1 MKTLSPSRSSG
12 LVTVGEAARRLGV
25 APITIQRWVDE
36 GSMRARR
43 TAGGHRRIPVLE
55 IRQRLAA
62 SRSGT
67 DRQNLT
73 AWLDV
78 FYAAETTEV
87 AKLLHRARAGAG
99 AWARVADEV
108 A

>member
-1 MKTLSPSRSSG
+1 MTALSSSASTG

-55 IRQRLAA
+55 IRKRLAI
-62 SRSGT
+62 SRSDT
-67 DRQNLT
+67 DRQKLT
-73 AWLDV
+73 AWLDGL
-78 FYAAETTEV
+78 FSGETSEV
-87 AKLLHRARAGAG
+87 AK
-99 AWARVADEV
+99 
-108 A
+108 